1 MLENCLSGS
10 EGGGAIAL
18 PTPITVS
25 AVSRLTCKNSILSRV
40 SAAPLATTPPV
51 QCRIGFQPVSVS
63 QRGSFDL
70 PVKPTSKCP
79 NSRPGTKCQGWSLDI
94 LNRISGR
101 CAQSCQSDGRGRIQK
116 INEFARLSL
125 HFEPELAD
133 DVQTRGAFGIS
144 APFGQ
149 RQIGL

>member
-79 NSRPGTKCQGWSLDI
+79 NSRARHEVPGQAQALRAWLPSACPSGTKAVRPSKGL
-94 LNRISGR
+94 
-101 CAQSCQSDGRGRIQK
+101 A
-116 INEFARLSL
+116 LS
-125 HFEPELAD
+125 
-133 DVQTRGAFGIS
+133 
-144 APFGQ
+144 
-149 RQIGL
+149 